1 MRSRYIVIDV
11 CGDDI
16 EIVTDAETGKSK
28 IFYRIEDAQ
37 LEAIACEKG
46 IVVNID
52 K

>member
-11 CGDDI
+11 FGNDI
-16 EIVTDAETGKSK
+16 EIVTDAENSKPK

>member
-1 MRSRYIVIDV
+1 MLSRYIVIDV
-11 CGDDI
+11 FGYDM
-16 EIVTDAETGKSK
+16 EIFTDVETGKPK

-46 IVVNID
+46 IIVNID

>member
-11 CGDDI
+11 FGYDM
-16 EIVTDAETGKSK
+16 EIVTDVETDKSK

-46 IVVNID
+46 IIVNID